1 MRILLVAYEFLPSNS
16 PQSLRWGA
24 LSACLTQ
31 LGHEVHVMTPARS
44 GRAGVFQQPDQ
55 VWVHR
60 VSNGWLEEQ
69 LWKIVR
75 WKRGKSTFASSKTA
89 GQSKGLN
96 WKGYVFERVQSLLGY
111 FIYPDI
117 RGAWRR
123 PALAAASR
131 ILNEI
136 DIDVVISSHEPATTL
151 QVGRMAK
158 SLGYKWIADLGD
170 PVQAIYTP
178 WRWRG
183 RAFRLERDVV
193 AEADHLFVTAQGA
206 KGLLD
211 ARHELSVPVSIVT
224 QGFHERASEATCDEG
239 HGPELNLF
247 YSGSFYSFRDPMI
260 VAEAVVSTP
269 GVRLQVASR
278 NPPVRLQEL
287 ARTYP
292 DKIDILGLLT
302 HDQVLAVQ
310 AKADVLL
317 NISNGTDAQVP
328 GKFFEYLGACRP
340 ILDVGGSD
348 EIVDLL
354 QQTRRGISVAPEFCR
369 IKQAL
374 CEMVMKNNAQKLDD
388 DYDLALAT
396 VRKWSWHSLA
406 EQVSDVIEGLSAGP
420 KPMSQQGMS
429 I

>member
-1 MRILLVAYEFLPSNS
+1 
-16 PQSLRWGA
+16 
-24 LSACLTQ
+24 
-31 LGHEVHVMTPARS
+31 MTPARS
-44 GRAGVFQQPDQ
+44 GKTGLFLQPDQ

-69 LWKIVR
+69 IWKLVR
-75 WKRGKSTFASSKTA
+75 WKRSKSTFAPSRTRVP
-89 GQSKGLN
+89 GQSNGLN
-96 WKGYVFERVQSLLGY
+96 WKGHLFDRAQNLLGY

-117 RGAWRR
+117 RGTWRR

-131 ILNEI
+131 ILSEI

-151 QVGRMAK
+151 QVGLMAK
-158 SLGYKWIADLGD
+158 SLGYRWIADLGD
-170 PVQAIYTP
+170 PVRAVYTP

-183 RAFRLERDVV
+183 RAFRLERNVV

-206 KGLLD
+206 KRLLD
-211 ARHELSVPVSIVT
+211 VRHELSVPVSVVT
-224 QGFHERASEATCDEG
+224 QGFHERASKATCEKRG
-239 HGPELNLF
+239 GGLNLF

-260 VAEAVVSTP
+260 VAEAVVDTP

-278 NPPVRLQEL
+278 NPPARLQEL
-287 ARTYP
+287 ARAYP

-340 ILDVGGSD
+340 ILDVGGGS
-348 EIVDLL
+348 EIVGLL
-354 QQTRRGISVAPEFCR
+354 QQTRRGISVAPELCK
-369 IKQAL
+369 IKQVL
-374 CEMVMKNNAQKLDD
+374 CEMVIKNNARKLDD
-388 DYDLALAT
+388 DYDLALAA
-396 VRKWSWHSLA
+396 VQKWSWHSLA
-406 EQVSDVIEGLSAGP
+406 EQVSEVIEGLSASP
-420 KPMSQQGMS
+420 KSMSQKGMS
-429 I
+429 L